1 MCVQNFTY
9 MYISFHFPQ
18 RCHMWF
24 TLPLCVSLQK
34 SDQIFDLLPLAVLDW
49 NSLSPLLSLVYSVCL
64 SVCLSNCLFL
74 SLFSPFF
81 TIYHLLFVTDI
92 LSLSLSSLFYHLPLV
107 VLYDCPICTVDH
119 HDSCHAFFVCRQGCY
134 CGSLSHLTVH
144 IDSSYLHKKKLTL
157 IFQILFLTAR
167 RVNPQHIQCI
177 E

>member
-92 LSLSLSSLFYHLPLV
+92 LSLSLSHHFFTTYHWLYFMTAPSVLLIIMTVAMPSLYV
-107 VLYDCPICTVDH
+107 VKVVIVAASVTWQ
-119 HDSCHAFFVCRQGCY
+119 S
-134 CGSLSHLTVH
+134 
-144 IDSSYLHKKKLTL
+144 TL
-157 IFQILFLTAR
+157 IPPTYTR
-167 RVNPQHIQCI
+167 KN
-177 E
+177 

>member
-92 LSLSLSSLFYHLPLV
+92 LSLSLITFLPLTTGCTLWLPH
-107 VLYDCPICTVDH
+107 LYCWSSWQLPCLLCMSSRLLLWQPQSPDSPHWFLLPTQEKINIDLSNTFFDC
-119 HDSCHAFFVCRQGCY
+119 S
-134 CGSLSHLTVH
+134 
-144 IDSSYLHKKKLTL
+144 
-157 IFQILFLTAR
+157 
-167 RVNPQHIQCI
+167 
-177 E
+177 